1 MISHQLR
8 QKREHLNRNSGQGFT
23 LIEVVVAGVILV
35 SVMTA
40 VAQMSVSSLG
50 SAENRETRDDLEAAV
65 NNDIQLLQQ
74 AGRPRLTQRH
84 QRGRSIDPYSAFEVS
99 QACLR
104 RWLLP
109 ASLLVLLSA
118 CTMIK
123 EWIDSG
129 CVCVVSGFD
138 GQSSGR

>member
-1 MISHQLR
+1 MISPQLR

-74 AGRPRLTQRH
+74 ADSYLT
-84 QRGRSIDPYSAFEVS
+84 FES
-99 QACLR
+99 LEATEQQSACLN
-104 RWLLP
+104 P
-109 ASLLVLLSA
+109 TSSLIPYL
-118 CTMIK
+118 
-123 EWIDSG
+123 E
-129 CVCVVSGFD
+129 
-138 GQSSGR
+138 